1 MAEIEAMVLITI
13 SAPVKATRSRAIS
26 EFCLATVGIKV
37 GEIVFTKS
45 RVIPMIANMIAT
57 PMAEPNSYM
66 NKYVK
71 YADVIAHESNTSVQ
85 NALAREIFII
95 QPAIKEAVQERR
107 QSLDFLRYP

>member
-13 SAPVKATRSRAIS
+13 SEPVRPTRSRAIR

-45 RVIPMIANMIAT
+45 RVIPIIANIAAT

-85 NALAREIFII
+85 NPLAREIFIM
-95 QPAIKEAVQERR
+95 QP
-107 QSLDFLRYP
+107 